1 MEYGKNNAL
10 NEEGLKTWLR
20 ETVKLPFEH
29 VKKPYINFF
38 YAYENV
44 TLNGPTGDEDIR
56 IRESYYYGKSK
67 NKAEKSIITTEEA
80 EIFFSNINNRKR
92 KLDVEMNE
100 ELRDE
105 TYYKS

>member
-29 VKKPYINFF
+29 VKKPYMWVSISC
-38 YAYENV
+38 
-44 TLNGPTGDEDIR
+44 DEDIR

-80 EIFFSNINNRKR
+80 ESRVIIKTSQIFFSNINNRKR